1 MRTYRNSNKRKRIS
15 GIYSITNTITGR
27 VYIGKSVN
35 IPDRWWSHLAS
46 EHNKELKDDFNTYG
60 IGSFTFRILALAPK
74 SRLDSLEREY
84 ISEYSSQ
91 YSLYN
96 IKLVNN

>member
-1 MRTYRNSNKRKRIS
+1 MS

-46 EHNKELKDDFNTYG
+46 EHNKELKDDFDVYG

-74 SRLDSLEREY
+74 SQLDKLEREY

>member
-1 MRTYRNSNKRKRIS
+1 MRTYNSNKRKRIS

-46 EHNKELKDDFNTYG
+46 EHNKELKDDFNMYG

-74 SRLDSLEREY
+74 SQLDKLEREY
-84 ISEYSSQ
+84 IREYASRGP
-91 YSLYN
+91 LYN
-96 IKLVNN
+96 IKLIDN

>member
-1 MRTYRNSNKRKRIS
+1 MKTYNANKRKRIS
-15 GIYSITNTITGR
+15 GIYSIANTITGR

-35 IPDRWWSHLAS
+35 IPDRWWSHLSS

-74 SRLDSLEREY
+74 SQLDSLEREY

>member
-1 MRTYRNSNKRKRIS
+1 MRTYNSNKRKRIS
-15 GIYSITNTITGR
+15 GIYSITNTISGR

-35 IPDRWWSHLAS
+35 IPDRWWSHLSS

-60 IGSFTFRILALAPK
+60 IGSFTFRIVALAPK
-74 SRLDSLEREY
+74 SQLDKLERDY

>member
-1 MRTYRNSNKRKRIS
+1 MRTYNKRKRIP

-60 IGSFTFRILALAPK
+60 IGAFTFRILALAPK
-74 SRLDSLEREY
+74 SKLDSLEREY

>member
-1 MRTYRNSNKRKRIS
+1 MRTYNKRKRIS

-46 EHNKELKDDFNTYG
+46 EHNKELKDDLNTSG

-74 SRLDSLEREY
+74 SKLDSLEREY
-84 ISEYSSQ
+84 IREYASRGP
-91 YSLYN
+91 LYN
-96 IKLVNN
+96 IKLIDN